1 MKAKDILAVKGSRVI
16 TIHQDNKI
24 MDAIAMFFANRVGS
38 LIAVDQNDNIKGIFA
53 PNDVLKAVSQDPD
66 NIRNASV
73 KEFMSTDV
81 IAAGPDDN
89 IDYIQ
94 AVMTENRVRHIP
106 IVDNGKLQGIVS
118 IGDVVNAQLKVR
130 DVENHYLKEYMEGKY
145 PA

>member
-16 TIHQDNKI
+16 TIHQDNKVL
-24 MDAIAMFFANRVGS
+24 DAISMFFSNRVGS
-38 LIAVDQNDNIKGIFA
+38 LIVVDQNDDIKGIFA
-53 PNDVLKAVSQDPD
+53 PNDVLKAVSKDPD
-66 NIRNASV
+66 NIRHASV
-73 KEFMSTDV
+73 KDFMSTNMIVARLEDK
-81 IAAGPDDN
+81 

-106 IVDNGKLQGIVS
+106 IVENGKLQGVVS

-130 DVENHYLKEYMEGKY
+130 DVENQYLKEYMEGKY

>member
-16 TIHQDNKI
+16 TIHQENKI
-24 MDAIAMFFANRVGS
+24 VDAVAMFFANRVGS
-38 LIAVDQNDNIKGIFA
+38 LIVVDQNDGIKGIFA
-53 PNDVLKAVSQDPD
+53 PNDVLKAVSKDPD

-73 KEFMSTDV
+73 KDYMSINV
-81 IAAGPDDN
+81 IAAGPEDN

>member
-24 MDAIAMFFANRVGS
+24 MDAVGMFFANRVGS
-38 LIAVDQNDNIKGIFA
+38 LIVVDHNDDIKGIFA
-53 PNDVLKAVSQDPD
+53 PNDVLKAVSTDPD
-66 NIRNASV
+66 NVRHACV
-73 KEFMSTDV
+73 KQFMSTNLIV
-81 IAAGPDDN
+81 AKLDDN

-94 AVMTENRVRHIP
+94 AVMTENRIRHIP
-106 IVDNGKLQGIVS
+106 IIEKGKLQGIVS

-130 DVENHYLKEYMEGKY
+130 DVENQYLKEYMEGKY